1 MRDNVMGSYDVN
13 WFLSALAQSA
23 AAIAAIIGG
32 FLTSVLLSLLVEGRR
47 ARDEYKSFHEE
58 YVRHELHA
66 ADLTKQVDALQHSLY
81 LSRIGN
87 SLLQDE
93 QFPWED
99 LVKKYEIPAEL
110 QESLRLHRDSLLVK
124 ISQLSENL
132 WQRLMKRTKEE
143 WDELANSVLEL
154 SQSNRRELQE
164 SLMSKVRKTY
174 GDNSVEPMTHLTAFF
189 KVVDERS
196 KELQITGREEV
207 ALGKLG
213 TQIDNYLEDIRK
225 LEFEAI
231 IAGDKAES
239 AHRRL
244 AKPIPAMVNKGFA
257 CIAFLLLT
265 SVVLPLSL
273 LPTSALKSK
282 PTWHYWILVGFV
294 LSLVLLGL
302 YLRSLVR
309 ELRHAGSEKDHSA

>member
-1 MRDNVMGSYDVN
+1 MGSYDVD

-47 ARDEYKSFHEE
+47 LREE
-58 YVRHELHA
+58 YDAFHGECLSHEQHA
-66 ADLTKQVDALQHSLY
+66 ADLRKQVDALQHSLY
-81 LSRIGN
+81 LSRISN
-87 SLLQDE
+87 SLLQDGR
-93 QFPWED
+93 FPWED

-143 WDELANSVLEL
+143 WDELAKSVLEL

-164 SLMSKVRKTY
+164 SLMSGVRKTY
-174 GDNSVEPMTHLTAFF
+174 GDNSIEPMTHLTAFF

-196 KELQITGREEV
+196 KELRITGREEV

-231 IAGDKAES
+231 IARDKAGS

-257 CIAFLLLT
+257 CIAILVVT
-265 SVVLPLSL
+265 SVVLPLAL
-273 LPTSALKSK
+273 LPTSAVESR
-282 PTWHYWILVGFV
+282 PMWHYWVLAGFV
-294 LSLVLLGL
+294 ISLVLLSL

-309 ELRHAGSEKDHSA
+309 ELRTVRSEKDHSV